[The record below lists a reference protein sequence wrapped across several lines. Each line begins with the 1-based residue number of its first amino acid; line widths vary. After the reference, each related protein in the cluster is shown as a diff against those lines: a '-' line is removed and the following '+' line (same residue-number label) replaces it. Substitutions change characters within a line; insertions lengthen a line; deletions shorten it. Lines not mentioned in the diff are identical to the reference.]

1 MKINSLIN
9 DHSCSKVELINSFKV
24 INKSIL
30 FIILFVLTSLFSSAQ
45 SLYPYTINSAGNQ
58 VSIYN
63 YSIEWS
69 VGESTA
75 VNIMDDSYVY
85 VFTNGL
91 LQFNVENQTE
101 TNMVASF
108 LPNEI
113 RVYPNPVKNELIINI
128 LHASKGIDQIE
139 LLDGKGT
146 KLKEIQIKYNG
157 MGAIENWD
165 LSGLTA
171 GQYFLNIRQ
180 THPLT
185 GKLVKKGAYKILK
198 IN

>member
-1 MKINSLIN
+1 MKINSLTN
-9 DHSCSKVELINSFKV
+9 SHSCSNVELINSFNM
-24 INKSIL
+24 INKSFL
-30 FIILFVLTSLFSSAQ
+30 FIILLVLISLFSSAQ
-45 SLYPYTINSAGNQ
+45 SLYPYTVNSAGNQ
-58 VSIYN
+58 VSIDK

-69 VGESTA
+69 VGESAA

-101 TNMVASF
+101 TNTIASF

-113 RVYPNPVKNELIINI
+113 RVYPNPVRNVLTINI
-128 LHASKGIDQIE
+128 LHASMGNDQIE
-139 LLDGKGT
+139 LLDEKGT

-180 THPLT
+180 TNPIT
-185 GKLVKKGAYKILK
+185 GQLIKKGAFKILK

>member
-1 MKINSLIN
+1 MKINSLTN
-9 DHSCSKVELINSFKV
+9 SHSCSKVELINSFNM
-24 INKSIL
+24 ITKSL
-30 FIILFVLTSLFSSAQ
+30 FLFTPLLFVSLFSSAQ
-45 SLYPYTINSAGNQ
+45 SLYPYTINSSGNQ
-58 VSIYN
+58 VTIDK

-69 VGESTA
+69 VGESAA

-91 LQFNVENQTE
+91 LQFNVENQTLAN
-101 TNMVASF
+101 TVATF

-113 RVYPNPVKNELIINI
+113 RVYPNPVKNELSINI
-128 LHASKGIDQIE
+128 LHANEAIDYLE
-139 LLDGKGT
+139 LLDVKGT

-157 MGAIENWD
+157 MGAIQNWN

-180 THPLT
+180 THPIT
-185 GKLVKKGAYKILK
+185 GKLIKKGAFKILK